1 MLVEEDRLV
10 TLRLCVLQNSRLEQS
25 GTYATM
31 KVMLEEQNDYL
42 SLLPSGAPD
51 TTLLFSLSS
60 LLIST
65 GLEVGRRV
73 RTQLVE
79 SGKE

>member
-1 MLVEEDRLV
+1 
-10 TLRLCVLQNSRLEQS
+10 
-25 GTYATM
+25 M
-31 KVMLEEQNDYL
+31 KVMLKEQNDYL

-79 SGKE
+79 SGKERDEVVHLE